1 MTSLADQAV
10 QREELG
16 IYDNKT
22 NICFNNKLKECIKLL
37 REENPN
43 GAISILRNGSTSDEN
58 IEMINKAQMDIRE
71 WLVRNQWRIHMN
83 SYLSR
88 DIKSF
93 QHPDYYALLNAL
105 AADLDQCESWED
117 VYKQIDEAIKN
128 NSANLSQTM
137 SFLNLGDFD
146 EAKEFQYKCLCG
158 HCCKNEN
165 LALIRNPFTGLH
177 LLVACD
183 CITKTGI
190 ISKYEFKKRAEQNHS
205 FYITQKKRAKLQKAA
220 QQKLAEWAYRYSFWK
235 MIHTMIK
242 IGREYSDRKKTH
254 RSCLSCGKLNIEK
267 TKPKKNIDCVPC
279 WITKQPVTVKS
290 GVCLLLKK

>member
-58 IEMINKAQMDIRE
+58 IEMINKALIDIRK
-71 WLVRNQWRIHMN
+71 WFANNQRRIDMN
-83 SYLSR
+83 SYLSVE
-88 DIKSF
+88 IKSF
-93 QHPDYYALLNAL
+93 QHPDYYALLTAL
-105 AADLDQCESWED
+105 VADLDQCESWED
-117 VYKQIDEAIKN
+117 VYNQVDKAIKE
-128 NSANLSQTM
+128 NSANLSETM
-137 SFLNLGDFD
+137 SFLDLGDFD
-146 EAKEFQYKCLCG
+146 ERKEFQYKCLCG
-158 HCCKNEN
+158 HNCKNEN
-165 LALIRNPFTGLH
+165 LALIKNPFTELH

-279 WITKQPVTVKS
+279 WISKQPVTVKS